1 MAKKAPAMLLWSAE
15 DRQYIWQKERNTEKR
30 VELSAQDNLF
40 RLLDECTSFS
50 FQGQQGHLNLLK
62 EMRVRGGDGYWYA
75 YRRQGKRVV
84 KKYAG
89 RPADLTIARLEELA
103 LAMQVDSTQGEPAQ
117 QSHPFYPSHS
127 QHPEPAP
134 PTLLQQAPLLLPKL
148 HPPRPTASLLSRER
162 LLARLDNGLLRK
174 LTLVLAPAGFGKTT
188 LVSAWIAARHERD
201 VSSPPVAWIA
211 LDEGDNDPIRFLRY
225 LIVACQTFQP
235 NLGESILPL
244 LRASSSAQQPPFPRP
259 SLETILTGLLNDL
272 ARMPGRGILVLED
285 YHVLHRSEIHQA
297 MSFFLKHQPT
307 NLHLILMTRSEPPL
321 PLAQLRAQDELVELG
336 ASQLRFT
343 QEETRAFL
351 RQTLPIPFE
360 DTLLD
365 LLQRRTEG
373 WITGLR
379 LLTLVLQGQGLF
391 SAQQMEQRLATI
403 SGSQRHILDYL
414 VAEVLAS
421 QAEPLQTFLLQTT
434 GLIRLTGSL
443 CDTVTGRDDSTFLL
457 EQIERAHLFLLP
469 LDESGTWY
477 RYHALFA
484 EAMQHEARRRL
495 GEASLLAI
503 ASRASRWYE
512 QHDLLYDAIEAALSA
527 CELTRAAA
535 LMTRIIESQPVLQ
548 QQELHTFL
556 RWLRQ
561 FPEEIL
567 RESPTLSK
575 TYAVALMFTTWQR
588 TSALKQQFEKY
599 LQMAE
604 TRLRETGD
612 QPCLGEVLA
621 LHALLSGHVNDHA
634 TATRCAQEA
643 LKLLPGEERYW
654 RSVALDLLGWSAIM
668 AGRISEARQLM
679 HESRQLNPTPFE
691 ENSYARS
698 GSLIQQGYLALGAG
712 HLEQAELLMRQVLD
726 IARDDRTDRGTALL
740 LLATLS
746 YEWNRLL
753 EAGQYIQQA
762 YALYAETGNELLWLQ
777 SATLRARVLYARGE
791 HTQAQDFLQHLA
803 TTLAQPRWNRELQLW
818 LAHFALTSGDL
829 VTAQRRL
836 AGLHTIVQD
845 ETPLDIVREQE
856 QLLTARLLIAQG
868 EEEKVHQ
875 ALHILACWRAE
886 AQSQARLRSESEV
899 LLLMARAYERL
910 RRKQEAK
917 EVLKEALTLAQTAG
931 YQRLF
936 LDEGAEMAALL
947 KGIVS
952 EVRGP
957 LQVTFLRTLLRG
969 FTTVQPS
976 TTLASGDDLREPLS
990 PQERRVL
997 NLLVAGRTNPEI
1009 ARELVVSLNTVKTQV
1024 KSIYRKLNISS
1035 RYEASEVARRLIRQ

>member
-1 MAKKAPAMLLWSAE
+1 MAKKVPATLLWSGE
-15 DRQYIWQKERNTEKR
+15 DRHYIWQKEGNTEKR
-30 VELSAQDNLF
+30 VGLSAQDHVF
-40 RLLDECTSFS
+40 RLLDEYASFS

-62 EMRVRGGDGYWYA
+62 ETRVRGGDGYWYA

-89 RPADLTIARLEELA
+89 RPADLTIARLEELV
-103 LAMQVDSTQGEPAQ
+103 LAMQADTIQSEPAQ
-117 QSHPFYPSHS
+117 QSHLSHPSHA
-127 QHPEPAP
+127 QHPQPAP
-134 PTLLQQAPLLLPKL
+134 STLLQQAPLLMPKL
-148 HPPRPTASLLSRER
+148 CPPRPTASLLSRER
-162 LLARLDNGLLRK
+162 LLARLDDGISRK

-188 LVSAWIAARHERD
+188 LVSAWIAARDARD

-211 LDEGDNDPIRFLRY
+211 LDEGDNDPLRFWHY

-244 LRASSSAQQPPFPRP
+244 LRAAGQPPFSRP

-321 PLAQLRAQDELVELG
+321 PLAQLRAHDELVELG

-343 QEETRAFL
+343 PEETRAFL

-379 LLTLVLQGQGLF
+379 LLTLALQGQGSF
-391 SAQQMEQRLATI
+391 SARQMEQRLATI

-503 ASRASRWYE
+503 ESRASRWYE
-512 QHDLLYDAIEAALSA
+512 QHDLLYDAVEAALSA
-527 CELTRAAA
+527 RELTRAAA
-535 LMTRIIESQPVLQ
+535 LMTRIVESLHILQ
-548 QQELHTFL
+548 HLELHTFL

-567 RESPTLSK
+567 RESPTLSA
-575 TYAVALMFTTWQR
+575 TYAMALLFTTWQR
-588 TSALKQQFEKY
+588 TSALKPQFEKY

-604 TRLRETGD
+604 KRLRALGD
-612 QPCLGEVLA
+612 QPRLGEVLT
-621 LHALLSGHVNDHA
+621 LHALLVGHVNDHA
-634 TATRCAQEA
+634 TAIRCAQEA
-643 LKLLPGEERYW
+643 LKMLPDEERSW
-654 RSVALDLLGWSAIM
+654 RSLALSLLGMAAIL
-668 AGRISEARQLM
+668 AGRITEARQIM
-679 HESRQLNPTPFE
+679 HEAWKLNPIPF

-712 HLEQAELLMRQVLD
+712 HLEQAALLMRQVLD
-726 IARDDRTDRGTALL
+726 TARDESTDRGTALL

-746 YEWNRLL
+746 YEWNRLS
-753 EAGQYIQQA
+753 EAEQYIQQA
-762 YALYAETGNELLWLQ
+762 YALHAETGNELLWLQ
-777 SATLRARVLYARGE
+777 SATLLARVLYARGE

-803 TTLAQPRWNRELQLW
+803 TALAQPRWYREIELW
-818 LAHFALTSGDL
+818 LAHFALVSGDL

-836 AGLHTIVQD
+836 AGQQTITQD
-845 ETPLDIVREQE
+845 ETPVDIVREQE
-856 QLLTARLLIAQG
+856 HLLAARLLIAQG
-868 EEEKVHQ
+868 EEGKVHQ
-875 ALHILACWRAE
+875 ALDILACWRAE
-886 AQSQARLRSESEV
+886 AQSQARLRSEVEV

-947 KGIVS
+947 KEIVS
-952 EVRGP
+952 EVRTP
-957 LQVTFLRTLLRG
+957 LQVAFLRTLLRG

-976 TTLASGDDLREPLS
+976 TTPATGDDLLEPLS

-997 NLLVAGRTNPEI
+997 GLLVAGRTNPEI

-1035 RYEASEVARRLIRQ
+1035 RYEASEVARRLFRQ